1 MIGLLVVAGHG
12 DGFRAHPRRQDRQ
25 QGATDSA
32 AAAGVRVLDGGD
44 GNTRPFQGAC
54 TALAYLKANDV
65 ELDGTKLTGSWKYGN
80 LAPVTGDPCVPG
92 SAVYDDTT
100 CVPSNTA
107 TWAWFSGTADAGRI
121 SVDIKTGYTFPDA
134 TLVPGTTAK
143 AFPEDATVSDPGVA
157 SQGGCDQLAVVMQE
171 TEKPGLGSLATSSSL
186 TTSVRSVGRL
196 TLNSTSEA
204 AAALVLLERSGCPA
218 LTLNSAAAGVLV
230 KGSGATPGSIHA
242 DSNGS
247 VGCSAGTPV
256 LQGNHSNAVIAEPA
270 VTGSPARAGTITTVA
285 GTGVAPAVS
294 ANATDGAARVCAK
307 TATGTC
313 AAATGRTTIGRG
325 PVDRRYL
332 TGVTTALNAA
342 AAAFN
347 LTPATAA
354 AAGYKVVSNCTPTWS
369 GPETSVFVDRPGTAS
384 GGGVFPNATT
394 VVFNGKVTGTMS
406 IPNAQRVYV
415 KGVAG
420 GVTLTGGLRMNTGG
434 SATCAARG
442 AGGPRAQ
449 LVIGRRR
456 HQSASGSD
464 FHFCSTTVIMA
475 EGWNT
480 VCPIPTVKP
489 ALGTPGMPPFRT
501 AARAA
506 SA

>member
-1 MIGLLVVAGHG
+1 MEPKATRRPRRSEDGAVAILVAMSMIGLLVVAGMVMDFG
-12 DGFRAHPRRQDRQ
+12 LIRADKTANKA
-25 QGATDSA
+25 ATDSA

-270 VTGSPARAGTITTVA
+270 VTGSPAR
-285 GTGVAPAVS
+285 
-294 ANATDGAARVCAK
+294 
-307 TATGTC
+307 
-313 AAATGRTTIGRG
+313 
-325 PVDRRYL
+325 
-332 TGVTTALNAA
+332 
-342 AAAFN
+342 
-347 LTPATAA
+347 
-354 AAGYKVVSNCTPTWS
+354 
-369 GPETSVFVDRPGTAS
+369 
-384 GGGVFPNATT
+384 GGHHHH
-394 VVFNGKVTGTMS
+394 
-406 IPNAQRVYV
+406 
-415 KGVAG
+415 
-420 GVTLTGGLRMNTGG
+420 
-434 SATCAARG
+434 
-442 AGGPRAQ
+442 
-449 LVIGRRR
+449 RRR
-456 HQSASGSD
+456 HRCGAGCLRQRDRRGSEGVRQDRNRDVRGGHRPHHHRPRPSGPPLPHRRDDGFERGRGGIQSDTSHSRSRRLQGGEQLHADLVRSGNQR
-464 FHFCSTTVIMA
+464 V
-475 EGWNT
+475 
-480 VCPIPTVKP
+480 
-489 ALGTPGMPPFRT
+489 R
-501 AARAA
+501 
-506 SA
+506 